1 MKRISLPCLSVILTA
16 TLSVAVSSP
25 HRAGIVLE
33 EFVYTQADFPSCH
46 AATILELPTGELLCA
61 FFGGTKESD
70 PDVETRLCRKPPG
83 GAWTAPVGIADGV
96 QPDGT
101 RCATGNPVLFQPA
114 GGDVM
119 LFYKV
124 FRPDELWWGE
134 MKTSPDGG
142 RTWSKAKKM
151 PEGLLG
157 PEKNK
162 PVQLSDGVIIS
173 PSALNPSSGS
183 GGRRVHVERSTDG
196 GKTWTKIGPLNDGHD
211 FSAAQPT
218 VLTHADGRIQML
230 MRNRQSDAD
239 TKMLETW
246 SSDGGLTWTPLAK
259 TSLPNNHSGLDGVT
273 LKDGRFLIVYNHSTR
288 EQPDMGHKGRGVLNV
303 AVSKDGKNWEAA
315 LVLDYLDQPGRQFS
329 YPAVIQTADGLVHI
343 TYTWHRQ
350 RIKHVVLDP
359 RKLVTFPITD
369 GRWPADQIPIV
380 DPTGGENDLSA
391 PTPDTPTE

>member
-1 MKRISLPCLSVILTA
+1 
-16 TLSVAVSSP
+16 
-25 HRAGIVLE
+25 
-33 EFVYTQADFPSCH
+33 
-46 AATILELPTGELLCA
+46 
-61 FFGGTKESD
+61 
-70 PDVETRLCRKPPG
+70 
-83 GAWTAPVGIADGV
+83 
-96 QPDGT
+96 
-101 RCATGNPVLFQPA
+101 
-114 GGDVM
+114 
-119 LFYKV
+119 
-124 FRPDELWWGE
+124 
-134 MKTSPDGG
+134 
-142 RTWSKAKKM
+142 
-151 PEGLLG
+151 
-157 PEKNK
+157 
-162 PVQLSDGVIIS
+162 
-173 PSALNPSSGS
+173 
-183 GGRRVHVERSTDG
+183 
-196 GKTWTKIGPLNDGHD
+196 
-211 FSAAQPT
+211 
-218 VLTHADGRIQML
+218 
-230 MRNRQSDAD
+230 RQSDAD